1 MVTGIF
7 LFTFA
12 LSSLT
17 VRFRP
22 MQKLRFISANIFL
35 SVICSVLLSACQDTY
50 DLDDKLTHH
59 YSMDFDASCQGE
71 N

>member
-22 MQKLRFISANIFL
+22 MQKLSFISANIFL
-35 SVICSVLLSACQDTY
+35 SVICSVLLSLIDNT
-50 DLDDKLTHH
+50 KLFSNFALANHAEY
-59 YSMDFDASCQGE
+59 YS
-71 N
+71 